1 MEMIEHR
8 MTTGWESGSWSKK
21 YSGEVLVVALG
32 RTTLIPTRFLFQ
44 VDTAPESG
52 LISGPRNN
60 AATSPCASSNSTV
73 SADPVL
79 KF

>member
-1 MEMIEHR
+1 M
-8 MTTGWESGSWSKK
+8 
-21 YSGEVLVVALG
+21 VALG